1 MVKDPYSVLGLTK
14 EAGADEIKSAYRKMA
29 KKYHPDL
36 HPDDPNA
43 ANKMNEIN
51 EAYDMLT
58 HPEKYAARRA
68 YEEQAQ
74 NARNA
79 YGYGQSGYGNHSYG
93 GASGGYRGA
102 GGWYTN
108 FDGFDFEDFFG
119 FGRYSEN
126 TSYNFNPT
134 HDSSD
139 TIEMSR
145 AVDLINSGR
154 YADAI
159 QLLMQVIQRNRNARW
174 YYLNAVALYGYG
186 DASSASEY
194 ILRASQ
200 MEPDNELYVA
210 LLRKLRQEGQTYYRT
225 TATVINPFRMVGRIF
240 LFIIAFRFI
249 LGLLGYFLGG
259 MLFLPM

>member
-79 YGYGQSGYGNHSYG
+79 YGYGQSGYGSHSYG

-134 HDSSD
+134 HDSAD

-159 QLLMQVIQRNRNARW
+159 QLLMH
-174 YYLNAVALYGYG
+174 
-186 DASSASEY
+186 
-194 ILRASQ
+194 
-200 MEPDNELYVA
+200 
-210 LLRKLRQEGQTYYRT
+210 
-225 TATVINPFRMVGRIF
+225 
-240 LFIIAFRFI
+240 
-249 LGLLGYFLGG
+249 
-259 MLFLPM
+259 